1 MYFFQSLSTGGS
13 YNLKQANIAFQSRLL
28 FKEELPSSISQC
40 STTSTSSHYE
50 EQRSN
55 DTSLESDGTDK
66 ATFSILKRPS
76 SSVSLSSSSQIVS
89 PKTGAFCI
97 SRGVLSHN
105 DNISLVDTVGDINI
119 DGVCGNTSSSSIA
132 QPNKTETGSSC
143 IDHSLELVSPDD
155 NNMRLR
161 FNNKRQRDGN
171 PICQYEAFKPTR
183 FNLYQDSN
191 GMSWNATVAKDL
203 PDASP
208 MIKKKSVTLKDNP
221 LISSNLARDESPRS
235 RRGADYATNPKFEE
249 KIRVLQQQRL
259 KERSRRRETSARV
272 EYCGEQ
278 REFSKLPPT
287 SPPPYVEDF
296 GDDSDRKS
304 ARDRPPSYD
313 SRPMI
318 SDEGDSVA
326 IKLGDFV
333 LVSPKEAFDR
343 QSNSPAQIIYKTA
356 VTADGRVQ
364 RDESSPPAESRRF
377 NGFTEQQQ
385 QQHYHQ
391 ATPRYAKNSGVLQVT
406 AVPDEARQSMSY
418 ARRAATLSAGASKVG
433 VERGEGERR
442 NGNKRDNIKA
452 CIEQKPGDLNQ
463 ANRSDHPILPGNNGH
478 FIAETSQNAETV
490 RASNSGNS
498 SNFSRSQ
505 THEQNIGGV
514 TARSKHVPVLSPSH
528 TVQHVTVKSSK
539 IGQPLSPRL
548 VMAVDGRTGNQDVTF
563 KQFLPG
569 CAVEDVTSFLVNNL
583 NDLSPKTGN
592 RDCSSGEHSPNTL
605 KTAGDRSCSDQNKNS
620 LQFIQEHV
628 SVDCDVE
635 EMTRNISQHLSGFSK
650 VQNVETAM
658 DTASQTRVQV
668 TDLDMP
674 DAACPISRNLQN
686 DKKCQESSGK
696 YL

>member
-13 YNLKQANIAFQSRLL
+13 YNLKQANIAFQARLL
-28 FKEELPSSISQC
+28 FKEELPSSISQL
-40 STTSTSSHYE
+40 SNTTLSSSTSSHHE

-55 DTSLESDGTDK
+55 DTSLESAGTDK
-66 ATFSILKRPS
+66 ATFSISKGPS
-76 SSVSLSSSSQIVS
+76 SSVSLSSSSQIMS
-89 PKTGAFCI
+89 PKTGAVCI
-97 SRGVLSHN
+97 SRGVLNHN
-105 DNISLVDTVGDINI
+105 ENISLVDTVGDINI

-132 QPNKTETGSSC
+132 QPNKTETGSS
-143 IDHSLELVSPDD
+143 IDHSFELVSPDD

-221 LISSNLARDESPRS
+221 LISSSLARDESPRS

-272 EYCGEQ
+272 EHCGEQ

-343 QSNSPAQIIYKTA
+343 QSNSPAQIYKTA

-364 RDESSPPAESRRF
+364 RDESSPPVETRRF

-385 QQHYHQ
+385 QHDHQ
-391 ATPRYAKNSGVLQVT
+391 ATPRYAKNSGVLQAT
-406 AVPDEARQSMSY
+406 AVPDEARQSKSY

-442 NGNKRDNIKA
+442 NGNKRDNIKS
-452 CIEQKPGDLNQ
+452 CIEQKGDLNQ
-463 ANRSDHPILPGNNGH
+463 ANRSDHPILSGNNGY
-478 FIAETSQNAETV
+478 FITE
-490 RASNSGNS
+490 
-498 SNFSRSQ
+498 
-505 THEQNIGGV
+505 
-514 TARSKHVPVLSPSH
+514 P
-528 TVQHVTVKSSK
+528 
-539 IGQPLSPRL
+539 SPR
-548 VMAVDGRTGNQDVTF
+548 
-563 KQFLPG
+563 
-569 CAVEDVTSFLVNNL
+569 
-583 NDLSPKTGN
+583 
-592 RDCSSGEHSPNTL
+592 H
-605 KTAGDRSCSDQNKNS
+605 
-620 LQFIQEHV
+620 
-628 SVDCDVE
+628 
-635 EMTRNISQHLSGFSK
+635 
-650 VQNVETAM
+650 
-658 DTASQTRVQV
+658 
-668 TDLDMP
+668 
-674 DAACPISRNLQN
+674 
-686 DKKCQESSGK
+686 
-696 YL
+696 